1 MRRSTVVCTSFILL
15 ILSSCTTRTVT
26 MVPVEGPLSNMTP
39 IPVIRPHVD
48 GKSGNAGNISLT
60 MPDGEKCR
68 GRWSSAAGAGDSFPT
83 GSLIS
88 TYGNI
93 YGTGMSVSGHGQ
105 NLGQAIVSCEKGTI
119 IQVEFVTDEGTA
131 DGFGDEFVTG
141 EETAKGFGFAKD
153 NKGNVYRLIH

>member
-1 MRRSTVVCTSFILL
+1 MRRTTVVCTSFMVL

-48 GKSGNAGNISLT
+48 GKSGNTGNISLT

-68 GRWSSAAGAGDSFPT
+68 GRWSSAVGAGVSFAT

-93 YGTGMSVSGHGQ
+93 YGTGISTGHGQ
-105 NLGQAIVSCEKGTI
+105 NLGQAIVTCERDTI

-131 DGFGDEFVTG
+131 NGFGNEFVTG